1 MTAFLRKRRRSSLA
15 FGVVAAAVA
24 AFVIIS
30 SRLETPALAESDV
43 DPYTVPLVDDVNP
56 DPDIVETTIVAQPAG
71 VDIGTGQDVSVLTFN
86 GAIPGP
92 EFRLKVGDTVIVH
105 FRNEIA
111 HPTGIHWHGI
121 ELANAS
127 DGTPLTQ
134 NMVAPG
140 DTFLYKF
147 KVSRPGVYWYHPHH
161 HSSTNQVFKGMY
173 GSIIV
178 SDSDEDSLQGV
189 VLPSVA
195 DTRTL
200 VLSDLTVCKAPG
212 SNDTETYDPTL
223 PHVSGGALPAQA
235 GPSPKDLCEA
245 DPDGDALDEDGNPRG
260 DYAAGDVPNIQRSG
274 TNGRVNEGQTVLT
287 NGMNVGGRGGSPAA
301 PGALAAG
308 AFTLDV
314 NAGQGLRFQL
324 VNAATTRFFRLIL
337 TDQAGVQIPL
347 IRVGG
352 QGGLLNHARLE
363 GDPITPVPA
372 GTFGFKYTA
381 GEILL
386 DPGDRADVV
395 AVIPPGALP
404 GQVLTMW
411 TQDFSRTGAGFA
423 DIPTVPVAHLS
434 VVGAVPAY
442 TLAAGAPLRA
452 SIAGAEQETLGAATA
467 TLLDPAGFSPAKPG
481 MSSQEIELTAT
492 GNSLGINDVL
502 GSHDFPG
509 DYAAIPHE
517 DSARYAAA
525 IGDTLELT
533 VKNGT
538 GAHHPFH
545 LHGFSIQPLELTNAG
560 GANYTFTYPEFRDN
574 IDVPANY
581 TLRFRVRLDDR
592 PMMDGVTLG
601 GGVGR
606 WVFHCHIFFHAV
618 FGMISEFD
626 VVAADGNERPYI
638 NADDALIEGN
648 GGDPLTMHGTYSDPD
663 GDTPIALS
671 ASVGTITDDGDGIH
685 WTWTHTGATSGLVY
699 VTATDPGGLS
709 DQVAFA
715 LKINGPPVLVLP
727 GPQTGTYSDSLTFGI
742 SATDPDALDVV
753 VLSASGLPASLTFTD
768 NGDRTGT
775 VTGLLSA
782 VPGVYVATFTAD
794 DGHNPPVNGT
804 VEITIIKETTTLEYT
819 GPTVILNGGSAT
831 LSAVL
836 LEDDGPPVVNRTVSF
851 TLGAQACD
859 GVTDATGVASCTI
872 AVSSALGSVPITAT
886 FAGDAFY
893 LPSADADTAILF
905 SFPSNGAFVIGD
917 TDATA
922 GGTVTWWGSSWAA
935 ANTLSGG
942 AAPSSFKGFAST
954 VSLPTST
961 PPAACGSAWTTA
973 PGNSPPPVGTV
984 PQYMGVLVSSA
995 VSKAGASIAGNTT
1008 SIVVVEVQPGYAANP
1023 GKPGTGTLIAVYC
1036 P

>member
-1 MTAFLRKRRRSSLA
+1 MTAFLGKQKRVLA
-15 FGVVAAAVA
+15 FGMSVLALAAVVFTA
-24 AFVIIS
+24 TRFATS
-30 SRLETPALAESDV
+30 ALAVSDV
-43 DPYTVPLVDDVNP
+43 DPYTVPVVDDINP

-71 VDIGTGQDVSVLTFN
+71 VDIGIGQDVSVLTFN
-86 GAIPGP
+86 GTVPGP

-111 HPTGIHWHGI
+111 HATGIHWHGI

-134 NMVAPG
+134 NMVPPG

-147 KVSRPGVYWYHPHH
+147 KVTRPGVYWYHPHH

-178 SDSDEDSLQGV
+178 TDPVQDSFEGT
-189 VLPSVA
+189 VLPSAA

-212 SNDTETYDPTL
+212 GNDTVNFPAGL

-235 GPSPKDLCEA
+235 SPSPKALCEGA
-245 DPDGDALDEDGNPRG
+245 PNGDALDEDGAPRG
-260 DYAAGDVPNIQRSG
+260 DYASGDVPNIQKPG
-274 TNGRVNEGQTVLT
+274 TSGRVNEGQLVLT
-287 NGMNVGGRGGSPAA
+287 NGMNVGGRAGSPSA
-301 PGALAAG
+301 PGALVAG
-308 AFTLDV
+308 AFTLPV
-314 NAGQGLRFQL
+314 AAGQGQRFQV

-337 TDQAGVQIPL
+337 TDQAGVQVPL

-363 GDPITPVPA
+363 GDPVTPVPA
-372 GTFGFKYTA
+372 GVFDFKYRA

-395 AVIPPGALP
+395 AVIPTGALV

-411 TQDFSRTGAGFA
+411 TQDFSRTGLGFSN
-423 DIPTVPVAHLS
+423 IPTVPVAHLS
-434 VVGAVPAY
+434 VTGAGPAY
-442 TLAAGAPLRA
+442 SLTPGTALRA
-452 SIAGAEQETLGAATA
+452 SIGGAEVETLGAATA
-467 TLLDPAGFSPAKPG
+467 TLLDPSGFAPPKPG
-481 MSSQEIELTAT
+481 MSSQEVALTAT
-492 GNSLGINDVL
+492 GNSLGVDGVI

-509 DYAAIPHE
+509 DYTAIAHE
-517 DSARYAAA
+517 PSARYAAA

-533 VKNGT
+533 VKNT
-538 GAHHPFH
+538 TNAHHPFH
-545 LHGFSIQPLELTNAG
+545 LHGFSIQPLELTKAG
-560 GANYTFTYPEFRDN
+560 GPNYTFTYPEFRDN

-592 PMMDGVTLG
+592 PLMDGVTMG

-638 NADDALIEGN
+638 NADGTLIEGN
-648 GGDPLTMHGTYSDPD
+648 ASDPLTMHGTYHDPD
-663 GDTPIALS
+663 ADTPIALS
-671 ASVGTITDDGDGIH
+671 ASAGTITDDGDGIH
-685 WTWTHTGATSGLVY
+685 WTWTQTGATSGLVY

-715 LKINGPPVLVLP
+715 LKVNLPPVLVLP

-742 SATDPDALDVV
+742 SATDPDVADVV

-768 NGDRTGT
+768 NGNRTGT
-775 VTGLLSA
+775 VSGLLTTI
-782 VPGVYVATFTAD
+782 PGVYVATFTAN
-794 DGHNPPVNGT
+794 DGHNDPVNGT

-819 GPTVILNGGSAT
+819 GPTVILNGGNVT
-831 LSAVL
+831 LSGLL
-836 LEDDGPPVVNRTVSF
+836 LEDDLPPVVGRTVNF
-851 TLGAQACD
+851 TLGAQACS
-859 GVTDATGVASCTI
+859 GVTNASGVASCVV

-886 FAGDAFY
+886 FAGDAYY
-893 LPSADADTAILF
+893 LPSADADTAIVF
-905 SFPSNGAFVIGD
+905 AFPASGAFVVGD
-917 TDATA
+917 SSVAA
-922 GGTVTWWGSSWAA
+922 GTVSWWGHSWAKDSV
-935 ANTLSGG
+935 LSGEQAP
-942 AAPSSFKGFAST
+942 AAFKGFAAT

-961 PPAACGSAWTTA
+961 PPATCGSPWTTG
-973 PGNSPPPVGTV
+973 PGNSPAPPGTV
-984 PQYMGVLVSSA
+984 PQYMGVLVSSN
-995 VSKAGASIAGNTT
+995 VSKSGSSISGNTT
-1008 SIVVVEVQPGYAANP
+1008 SIIVVNVQPGYAANP
-1023 GKPGTGTLIAVYC
+1023 GHPATGTVVAVYC